1 MLLLKKSRKSRTTGR
16 SVEWS
21 GVKCQN
27 EFTKLAGMQGKPG
40 GVGGRVRGRGS
51 DWIGED
57 GVAPPRHLCFFSS
70 RPVLAQG
77 RGPATQWHVA
87 HSTRACRPAHA
98 LPCWLAP
105 SQLFLLPF
113 LHSGPCTQSCSSSHP
128 LLHGRRSSQH
138 CSTRVF
144 SVSTSEHWL
153 TSPPHHLTSPA
164 QKPRYFCCADSEP
177 GIESN

>member
-1 MLLLKKSRKSRTTGR
+1 MYSTPSTRAKVWERNVVVEEEQEEQDDRKISRA
-16 SVEWS
+16 EWS
-21 GVKCQN
+21 EVSKRIP
-27 EFTKLAGMQGKPG
+27 KLAGMQGKPG

-128 LLHGRRSSQH
+128 
-138 CSTRVF
+138 CSTDDDPH
-144 SVSTSEHWL
+144 ST
-153 TSPPHHLTSPA
+153 A
-164 QKPRYFCCADSEP
+164 QHEYFL
-177 GIESN
+177 

>member
-1 MLLLKKSRKSRTTGR
+1 
-16 SVEWS
+16 
-21 GVKCQN
+21 VKCQN
-27 EFTKLAGMQGKPG
+27 EVTKQLAGMQGKPG

-105 SQLFLLPF
+105 SQLFCSRSCIMARARSRAPPPTPAPRTTILTALLN
-113 LHSGPCTQSCSSSHP
+113 
-128 LLHGRRSSQH
+128 
-138 CSTRVF
+138 
-144 SVSTSEHWL
+144 TSIFCEHERAL
-153 TSPPHHLTSPA
+153 AHLTTSPPHLTCTATSILLLRRFRA
-164 QKPRYFCCADSEP
+164 RH
-177 GIESN
+177 